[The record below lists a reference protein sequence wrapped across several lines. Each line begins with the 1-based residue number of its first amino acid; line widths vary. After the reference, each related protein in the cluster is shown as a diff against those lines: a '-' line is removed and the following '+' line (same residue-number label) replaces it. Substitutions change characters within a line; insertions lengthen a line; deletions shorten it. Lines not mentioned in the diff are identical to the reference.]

1 MTGVQTCAL
10 PISGTILT
18 VLTTILFLVLKIFD
32 IVWVMT
38 SGDFG
43 THIVASR
50 MYEETFIFR
59 NFGRGAALAVF
70 LFIVVIPFMVRNVT
84 QMKEARR

>member
-1 MTGVQTCAL
+1 MTVPYIG
-10 PISGTILT
+10 GTILT

-50 MYEETFIFR
+50 FYEETFVFR
-59 NFGRGAALAVF
+59 NFGRGSTLAVILL
-70 LFIVVIPFMVRNVT
+70 LFVVPFMVRNIR
-84 QMKEARR
+84 QMNENRS